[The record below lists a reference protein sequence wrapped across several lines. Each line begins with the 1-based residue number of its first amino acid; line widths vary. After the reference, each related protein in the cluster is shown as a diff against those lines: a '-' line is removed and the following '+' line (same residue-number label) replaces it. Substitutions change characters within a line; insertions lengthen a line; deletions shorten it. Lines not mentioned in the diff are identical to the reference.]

1 MPDPA
6 PTGRL
11 GRMTTTH
18 RAPKPAAGPG
28 RPVGRAVTAGLV
40 LSVVTGIAW
49 TAGMVHTVIG
59 WRL

>member
-1 MPDPA
+1 
-6 PTGRL
+6 
-11 GRMTTTH
+11 MTTTH